1 MANRPDLFGRVHKKV
16 KRGLKLAGPRNS
28 DAYQEL
34 IEINATLT
42 QMVDAQRE
50 NINGLKGLL
59 KEHERVDRHQEEVI
73 DSQDQVIANL
83 EEWETECLNA
93 NHNLR
98 LRISNLEKSN
108 REVTSR
114 LHAAEDE
121 NLFLQ
126 IKLEKLE
133 SLSKGPRS
141 DHSSE

>member
-42 QMVDAQRE
+42 QMVDAQRK
-50 NINGLKGLL
+50 NINGLEGLL

-73 DSQDQVIANL
+73 DSQGQMIADL
-83 EEWETECLNA
+83 EERETECLDA

-98 LRISNLEKSN
+98 VRISDLEKSN
-108 REVTSR
+108 REVTAR

-133 SLSKGPRS
+133 SLSKGFLS
-141 DHSSE
+141 GHSSN